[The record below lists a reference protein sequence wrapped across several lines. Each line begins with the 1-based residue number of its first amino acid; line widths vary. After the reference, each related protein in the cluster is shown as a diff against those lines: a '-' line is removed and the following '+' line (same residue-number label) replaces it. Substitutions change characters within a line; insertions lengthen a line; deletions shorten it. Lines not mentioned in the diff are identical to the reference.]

1 MPSKIKGRAGC
12 NQATLSTTDL
22 RHQYISGTAAETG
35 KSLAAVQAQTD
46 LRQCFGS
53 DGVFGFL
60 EAIRLAGLEP
70 PSALEPGRIQRFPG
84 MGKRSGN
91 RAGWCI
97 LFEDG
102 QAGCFGDWSSGIEG
116 TWRADRARPFSPK
129 EQAAF
134 AKRAR
139 EARRTASQARR
150 TRQLEAA
157 ERAARIWRSA
167 VPASADH
174 SYLLRKKVRPHG
186 ARAHGAALCLPVTD
200 FYGNLHSLQ
209 FISATGRK
217 RLLSG
222 GRKGGCF
229 IPVSK
234 VSSELAR
241 AIICEG
247 WATGCTLAED
257 DPNAVVLAAIDAGN
271 LHDVAVAAR
280 HRWRS
285 AELVIA
291 GDDDRL
297 TPGNPGAKKARQAAI
312 AADALL
318 ALPQWPDGAP
328 EHLSDFND
336 LALWLA
342 GGGA

>member
-1 MPSKIKGRAGC
+1 MANKRKGRDGC
-12 NQATLSTTDL
+12 NQEDPTKPDFNYE
-22 RHQYISGTAAETG
+22 YISGASARIGRPLSAE
-35 KSLAAVQAQTD
+35 QAQTD

-53 DGVFGFL
+53 HGVFGFL
-60 EAIRLAGLEP
+60 EAIRSAGLEP
-70 PSALEPGRIQRFPG
+70 PRALEPGRIQRFPG
-84 MGKRSGN
+84 IGKRPGN

-129 EQAAF
+129 ERAAL

-139 EARRTASQARR
+139 EARRTAIQARR
-150 TRQLEAA
+150 ARQLEAA
-157 ERAARIWRSA
+157 DRAARIWRSA
-167 VPASADH
+167 VPASAGH
-174 SYLLRKKVRPHG
+174 SYLVRKKVRPHG

-209 FISATGRK
+209 FISATGGK

-222 GRKGGCF
+222 GRKAGCF
-229 IPVSK
+229 IPVSHG
-234 VSSELAR
+234 SSELER

-257 DPNAVVLAAIDAGN
+257 DRDALVLAAIDAGN

-291 GDDDRL
+291 GDDDRM
-297 TPGNPGAKKARQAAI
+297 TPGNPGATKAQQAAI

-318 ALPQWPDGAP
+318 ALPQWPYGAP